1 MENNE
6 RQHILN
12 VAPAEG
18 NGPLSVFRD
27 EYSEELAYP
36 RILLGQPQQETKQ
49 RKATVNY
56 SAICKN
62 HSEEG
67 QTDELPC
74 VLKKFSLK
82 QRSYKW
88 KSFYVVDIPLRKCKR
103 NNTNISAGQLK
114 QQGELDRLIHH
125 DEGFKS

>member
-36 RILLGQPQQETKQ
+36 RIFLGQPQQETKQ
-49 RKATVNY
+49 PKATVNY

-82 QRSYKW
+82 QRH
-88 KSFYVVDIPLRKCKR
+88 DINLRRTRKKNPSPR
-103 NNTNISAGQLK
+103 WDLNPRPSVI
-114 QQGELDRLIHH
+114 
-125 DEGFKS
+125 

>member
-1 MENNE
+1 MLTPTHFLENNE

-36 RILLGQPQQETKQ
+36 RIFLGQPQQETKQ

-56 SAICKN
+56 SAIFKT

-82 QRSYKW
+82 QRSYK
-88 KSFYVVDIPLRKCKR
+88 
-103 NNTNISAGQLK
+103 
-114 QQGELDRLIHH
+114 
-125 DEGFKS
+125 